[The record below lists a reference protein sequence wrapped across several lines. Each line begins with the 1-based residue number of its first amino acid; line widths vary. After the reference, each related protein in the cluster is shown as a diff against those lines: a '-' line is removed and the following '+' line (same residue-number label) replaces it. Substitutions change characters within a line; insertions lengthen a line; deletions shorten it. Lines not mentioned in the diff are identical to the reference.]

1 MAPSRWRVRFVD
13 HQRAKSPAVEAIM
26 TLPKS
31 PLGSSG
37 VPITLVGLGAWAL
50 GGGGWRYSWGP
61 QDDAM
66 SIATVRHAL
75 LA

>member
-1 MAPSRWRVRFVD
+1 
-13 HQRAKSPAVEAIM
+13 M
-26 TLPKS
+26 TLPKR
-31 PLGSSG
+31 PLGLSG